1 MSTMAKKSGRS
12 KNEDNNVTDEDD
24 DLHRCRRFECLR
36 SAMNLALSKAR
47 DEIDLERAIA
57 LGYGGGGGGSSPFA
71 AGGGGSASTSTT
83 STHDDNTAI
92 YQKVLQGILESAHV
106 EIGKR
111 TERSFDELAIEDK
124 LLRFELA
131 IVQERVDRAAEQR
144 QKKQQRD
151 EAQAAIQSARSIS
164 GVDPNGLLRRRQYQ
178 ELLATQKSLAAQV
191 ELETAAVTKL
201 EQELVNRT
209 VAVET
214 RLTAIIDQVAKVSRA
229 ADLCGVGPV

>member
-1 MSTMAKKSGRS
+1 MSMGKKKSKRS
-12 KNEDNNVTDEDD
+12 KKEDNYDNDEDD

-47 DEIDLERAIA
+47 DDIDLARAIA
-57 LGYGGGGGGSSPFA
+57 LGYGGGGGGSPL
-71 AGGGGSASTSTT
+71 AGG
-83 STHDDNTAI
+83 DPPNDNTAI

-111 TERSFDELAIEDK
+111 TERSFDELDIEEK

-131 IVQERVDRAAEQR
+131 MVQERVDRAAEKR
-144 QKKQQRD
+144 QKQQQRD
-151 EAQAAIQSARSIS
+151 EAQAAIQSARSIITS
-164 GVDPNGLLRRRQYQ
+164 DPNGLLRRRQYI
-178 ELLATQKSLAAQV
+178 ELLATHQSLAAQV
-191 ELETAAVTKL
+191 ESETATVAKL

-214 RLTAIIDQVAKVSRA
+214 QLTAIIEQVATVSRA
-229 ADLCGVGPV
+229 ADLCGVGSVQPS